1 MVPDTV
7 MRSEG
12 RSTGSGPL
20 PGHCV
25 LPVPGAMEDMYKN
38 GRCEIASAILEDSVY
53 TKIYS
58 KSMYKGGNAELWKF
72 TNLQVIKEI

>member
-25 LPVPGAMEDMYKN
+25 LPVPGAMEDVCKN
-38 GRCEIASAILEDSVY
+38 GRCEIASAILEDNVC

-58 KSMYKGGNAELWKF
+58 KKCLQRWQRGAVK
-72 TNLQVIKEI
+72 NLQLYK